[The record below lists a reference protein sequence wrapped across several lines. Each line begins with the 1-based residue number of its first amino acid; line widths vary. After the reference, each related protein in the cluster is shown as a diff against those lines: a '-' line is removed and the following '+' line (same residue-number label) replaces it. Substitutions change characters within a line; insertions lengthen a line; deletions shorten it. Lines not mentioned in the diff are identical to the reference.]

1 MARLSLNC
9 SCGWNFFIPGTTG
22 GHEVACPSCGQNVR
36 IPGRKPGQSAPMT
49 AGEIALEVQRKQS
62 TTKAIIG
69 AAVAAVIVIAV
80 VAFFFVGGKSSSE
93 DEGKTGDA
101 KGGGSLTGLGSSSGS
116 GTGGRQNP
124 FHSGASSSSSSSE
137 IDLPKIAPE
146 SPLYSAAQIQEMKH
160 DVFANVWLIN
170 MATVLSECFRYRNL
184 TNEWAQ
190 TQADI
195 ANYEGK
201 IKRNLGELAK
211 VGEKVILEPYL
222 AQGDQIMGFAQR
234 DFKTMKPA
242 EAAQVLNTW
251 VNNWRP
257 GSALEQVNLLRGD
270 KSMTIYMEF
279 PEDTKELLVLTRH
292 PALMAAGDPGSGFV
306 GEVVAIPADVLASIK
321 AGFEGLPPGYRSYL
335 IPADRKRLEDLTAS
349 RRGASEDLDWLKTRI
364 LAESIPTFQRE
375 AEQVRSQVLALEP
388 KLKENAATDVIYRK
402 NGTKVEGQIVETTD
416 AYVKIKTRFGAASIP
431 KEEIQKIEKGKG
443 SATEFPARYAE
454 AKGNL
459 EKLVPLLAWCTEK
472 SLKLEKEYVAY
483 NILTMDASNEK
494 ARSAV
499 GLARPVIGA
508 GVPPPPPS
516 KITVIETTKSSAMEK
531 TMDVI
536 AGDVISRNQVFADV
550 VQEMRRRTD
559 TLTTTELPVAP
570 EKAAKGVSVIQNP
583 LTFDPSK
590 LTVPNAVEIGTWWS
604 QLTADERRQFA
615 KYYGLWCAFTRG
627 RK

>member
-1 MARLSLNC
+1 MARMSLNC

-36 IPGRKPGQSAPMT
+36 IPGRKPGQTVPMT

-62 TTKAIIG
+62 RIKVILG
-69 AAVAAVIVIAV
+69 SAVAAVLVIAV
-80 VAFFFVGGKSSSE
+80 AAAFFMGGKSPEE
-93 DEGKTGDA
+93 DPKAGDGKDR
-101 KGGGSLTGLGSSSGS
+101 LTGLGAGS
-116 GTGGRQNP
+116 GGGSASKNP
-124 FHSGASSSSSSSE
+124 FRASAPSE
-137 IDLPKIAPE
+137 NELPPAPPPPP
-146 SPLYSAAQIQEMKH
+146 PLYSPAQIQEMKH

-195 ANYEGK
+195 AIYDGK
-201 IKRNLGELAK
+201 VKRLLGELAK

-222 AQGDQIMGFAQR
+222 AQGDQIIGFAQR
-234 DFKTMKPA
+234 DFKTLKPGD
-242 EAAQVLNTW
+242 AAQVLNTW
-251 VNNWRP
+251 VNNWRS
-257 GSALEQVNLLRGD
+257 GSALEQVNLIRGD
-270 KSMTIYMEF
+270 KPMTIYMEF
-279 PEDTKELLVLTRH
+279 PEDTKELLTLTRH
-292 PALMAAGDPGSGFV
+292 PALMAAGDPSSGIV
-306 GEVVAIPADVLASIK
+306 GDLVAIPADLIASVK
-321 AGFEGLPPGYRSYL
+321 AGFDSLPPGYRSYL
-335 IPADRKRLEDLTAS
+335 IPADRKRLEDLSSS
-349 RRGASEDLDWLKTRI
+349 RRGGTDDVDWIKTRI
-364 LAESIPTFQRE
+364 LAESLPTFQRE
-375 AEQVRSQVLALEP
+375 AEQIRSQTLALEP
-388 KLKENAATDVIYRK
+388 RLKENAATDVITRK
-402 NGTKVEGQIVETTD
+402 NGTKVEGQIVETTE
-416 AYVKIKTRFGAASIP
+416 AFVKIKTRFGAASIP
-431 KEEIQKIEKGKG
+431 KDEVQKIEKGKG

-454 AKGNL
+454 AKGSL

-472 SLKLEKEYVAY
+472 SLKLEKEFVAY

-516 KITVIETTKSSAMEK
+516 KITMIDTTKSSA
-531 TMDVI
+531 TDRTVDVI

-550 VQEMRRRTD
+550 IQEMRRRTD
-559 TLTTTELPVAP
+559 TLTIPDLPVPP

-590 LTVPNAVEIGTWWS
+590 LTVPNAVEVGTWWS
-604 QLTADERRQFA
+604 QLSQEERRQFA